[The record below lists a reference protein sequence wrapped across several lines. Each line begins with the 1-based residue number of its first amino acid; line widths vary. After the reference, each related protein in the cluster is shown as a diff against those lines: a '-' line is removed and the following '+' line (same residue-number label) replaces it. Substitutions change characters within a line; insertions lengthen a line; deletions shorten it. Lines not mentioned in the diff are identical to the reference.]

1 MPTDRIGAIFSES
14 WVCPESIRVVALT
27 VKLKVP
33 DAVGLPVIAP
43 ADVKLRPGGKGLR
56 NVQVQDSTHPVAV
69 NCTRYGVLTVPPGRI
84 GGPLMTTS
92 AWSWEAKHTNR
103 PAIPKRRHRLR
114 TPAARAIWKKFTI
127 SIVWPEHRP
136 CRRVQIQR
144 LRVLPALDFNA
155 SARPSSITHPIPA
168 ENSGSRILINS

>member
-1 MPTDRIGAIFSES
+1 VAFTDNGDAMVRDRPL
-14 WVCPESIRVVALT
+14 WPESIRVVALT

-43 ADVKLRPGGKGLR
+43 AEVKVKPGGKGLR

-92 AWSWEAKHTNR
+92 A
-103 PAIPKRRHRLR
+103 
-114 TPAARAIWKKFTI
+114 
-127 SIVWPEHRP
+127 
-136 CRRVQIQR
+136 
-144 LRVLPALDFNA
+144 
-155 SARPSSITHPIPA
+155 
-168 ENSGSRILINS
+168 